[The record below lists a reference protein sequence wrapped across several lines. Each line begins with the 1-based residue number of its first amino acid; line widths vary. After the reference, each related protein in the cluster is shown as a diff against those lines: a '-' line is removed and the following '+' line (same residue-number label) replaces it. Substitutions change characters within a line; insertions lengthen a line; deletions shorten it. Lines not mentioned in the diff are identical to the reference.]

1 MLFRNPNLFSAH
13 YHQIGLTPAQ
23 DEGELNDTGS
33 SRQSR
38 TVRQRRIVDHLAGVP
53 TATAADLAAL
63 TGMSL
68 MTIHRDIDDLARRG
82 ILRKFHGGVSGM
94 PTTVFESSSDFR
106 LQTQTLAKS
115 ALAKVAADMVEPG
128 MSIMLDDSTT
138 VLSLARLLNDHGP
151 LTVITNYRQ
160 VIEEFREN
168 DEIRLIVAGGQY
180 SRTHD
185 SFIGMPSISSVDAF
199 AVDIV
204 FQSTSTMSAQM
215 TFHQEQDIV
224 LMKRSMLVSGSRR
237 VLMMDSTKVG
247 RTSLHRYVPVSDF
260 TDVILTDDVDPEIVE
275 QVSQLAVVHLA
286 SLTT

>member
-1 MLFRNPNLFSAH
+1 MS
-13 YHQIGLTPAQ
+13 
-23 DEGELNDTGS
+23 DTGS
-33 SRQSR
+33 TRMSRA
-38 TVRQRRIVDHLAGVP
+38 VRQRRIVDHLAGVLN
-53 TATAADLAAL
+53 ATAAELAQL

-68 MTIHRDIDDLARRG
+68 MTIHRDIDDLSRRG
-82 ILRKFHGGVSGM
+82 ILRKFHGGVSGL

-106 LQTQTLAKS
+106 LQTQTAAKN
-115 ALAKVAADMVEPG
+115 ALARVAVEMVEPG

-138 VLSLARLLNDHGP
+138 VLSLARMLNDVGP

-168 DEIRLIVAGGQY
+168 DDIRLIVAGGQY

-204 FQSTSTMSAQM
+204 FQSTSTMSSEM

-224 LMKRSMLVSGSRR
+224 VMKRLMLSSGTRR
-237 VLMMDSTKVG
+237 VLMMDATKVG

-260 TDVILTDDVDPEIVE
+260 TDVIVTHDVDPEVVE
-275 QVSQLAVVHLA
+275 RMSEHARVHVAAKTL
-286 SLTT
+286 

>member
-1 MLFRNPNLFSAH
+1 MS
-13 YHQIGLTPAQ
+13 GS
-23 DEGELNDTGS
+23 GS
-33 SRQSR
+33 SGQSR

-53 TATAADLAAL
+53 TATAAELAAL

-82 ILRKFHGGVSGM
+82 ILRKFHGGVSGL

-106 LQTQTLAKS
+106 LQTQTAAKN
-115 ALAKVAADMVEPG
+115 ALARVALEMVEPG

-138 VLSLARLLNDHGP
+138 VLSLARLLQDRGP

-160 VIEEFREN
+160 VIEQFREN
-168 DEIRLIVAGGQY
+168 DDIRLIVAGGQY

-204 FQSTSTMSAQM
+204 FQSTSTMSAEM

-224 LMKRSMLVSGSRR
+224 LMKRSMLGSGSRR
-237 VLMMDSTKVG
+237 VLMMDGTKVG
-247 RTSLHRYVPVSDF
+247 RTSLHRYVPVRDF
-260 TDVILTDDVDPEIVE
+260 TDVILTDDVEPEIVE
-275 QVSQLAVVHLA
+275 RMSQHVHVHLA
-286 SLTT
+286 SPIV

>member
-1 MLFRNPNLFSAH
+1 MAGIIKAGTDQP
-13 YHQIGLTPAQ
+13 
-23 DEGELNDTGS
+23 GEEREMNDTGS

-38 TVRQRRIVDHLAGVP
+38 TLRQRRIVDHLSGVP
-53 TATAADLAAL
+53 NATAAELAAL

-82 ILRKFHGGVSGM
+82 ILRKFHGGVSGL

-106 LQTQTLAKS
+106 LQTQTVAKN
-115 ALAKVAADMVEPG
+115 ALAHVALAMVEPG

-138 VLSLARLLNDHGP
+138 VLSLARLLGDIGP

-204 FQSTSTMSAQM
+204 FQSTSTMSAEM

-224 LMKRSMLVSGSRR
+224 VMKRSMLGSGTRR
-237 VLMMDSTKVG
+237 VLMMDGTKVG

-275 QVSQLAVVHLA
+275 RVSQHARVHLA
-286 SLTT
+286 TMTA